1 MVLPIG
7 GVNIFAGFTS
17 VQTTLE
23 AIRPTQPSLGAKIAV
38 EIRSRSTLST
48 EVSEYQ
54 IGWNPNLTLYIL
66 GKEIVV
72 EDGST
77 YIRPPSRESLL

>member
-17 VQTTLE
+17 VQAALE
-23 AIRPTQPSLGAKIAV
+23 AIRPSQPSLGAKIAV

-48 EVSEYQ
+48 EASEYQ
-54 IGWNPNLTLYIL
+54 IGWNPNQTLSIL
-66 GKEIVV
+66 GKEIVI